1 MAISKI
7 NTRALAN
14 DSVTTD
20 KVADNA
26 ITTDM
31 VASGE
36 IGVTDLAD
44 GSITNAKIS
53 ATAAIAPSKIDM
65 ASVTALTMSGHL
77 SGNTATFTGDFAINN
92 GSPELYFGTT
102 GVHYN
107 WMLAAQENLD
117 QAFEISVGSQDTD
130 YSNDT
135 YSKVV
140 TVKADGNMDLVTGGL
155 KVGGTTVI
163 DSSRNATLAKINTT
177 KIGDGDA
184 GVLFNSHGGGNLDAI
199 LPFDFGNDSLY
210 NGHVDIGGASN
221 KFKDL
226 HMSGVADV
234 GSVEVG
240 GTTVIDSSRAITAT
254 GMAVTGTV
262 KLDGNY
268 PTGSRN
274 VAMGDDALGTISSG
288 ASNVALGHNAS
299 KTASS
304 AQQTTAVGDQA
315 LYDNTASYNT
325 AVGYRAAFN
334 VSSGL
339 NNTAIGTNSL
349 YNSSTT
355 NGNVAV
361 GESSVYGNTGGFNI
375 GVGNSTLRGAGAGAK
390 NIAIGDSALRDNTS
404 GSNQVAIGYQSLTD
418 NLSGTRNTAV
428 GHITLAISQTTND
441 NTAMGYLAGRYT
453 TGASNTAIGA
463 YAMSAGSSGGNVSA
477 SNVAVGKEAL
487 KEITSGGANVAVGVF
502 ALDRLTSASSNVG
515 IGYNALSNTQTGAEN
530 VAVGREA
537 LENTI
542 GSGNIGIGYQ
552 AGHNVYDGAWNVAI
566 GYQALPDTVTGD
578 FNIAIGR
585 TTAQQMEGGT
595 QNVAIGVDTLNAQ
608 QNGNYNV
615 AIGGSA
621 FRLGAAF
628 SNGVAVGVQAGRNNT
643 GSGNTLVGYEAG
655 REITSG
661 SKNSIFGSYNGN
673 EGGLDIRTSSN
684 NIVLSDGDG
693 NPQFYIKGDT
703 GATKFVGDGRS
714 DSGAPYGGV
723 VSMAGRTSNIGG
735 AISSVQNWH
744 KIYHRSFI
752 ASSFGHSIIRIEV
765 LSNGETDGSYSY
777 GNIII
782 STKQQSANDY
792 YRVHLKS
799 GCTNM
804 FNRVAYKFT
813 STGGTQGYG
822 ALEVWFKP
830 KSYCH
835 TELFVNI
842 NRDYTQD
849 INNGYVLWASTGS
862 TTQPA
867 SSTLITAAGS
877 DS

>member
-1 MAISKI
+1 MAGYLGSRPVVVQVDGYQREESESRYV
-7 NTRALAN
+7 N
-14 DSVTTD
+14 V
-20 KVADNA
+20 
-26 ITTDM
+26 
-31 VASGE
+31 SG
-36 IGVTDLAD
+36 DD
-44 GSITNAKIS
+44 F
-53 ATAAIAPSKIDM
+53 
-65 ASVTALTMSGHL
+65 SGHL
-77 SGNTATFTGDFAINN
+77 DFVDDAKARFGSSDELHIYTESSGSGHSYIQGDNIVIRSAAGTARLTVT
-92 GSPELYFGTT
+92 
-102 GVHYN
+102 
-107 WMLAAQENLD
+107 
-117 QAFEISVGSQDTD
+117 
-130 YSNDT
+130 SNDVDV
-135 YSKVV
+135 SSG
-140 TVKADGNMDLVTGGL
+140 AL
-155 KVGGTTVI
+155 K
-163 DSSRNATLAKINTT
+163 
-177 KIGDGDA
+177 
-184 GVLFNSHGGGNLDAI
+184 
-199 LPFDFGNDSLY
+199 
-210 NGHVDIGGASN
+210 
-221 KFKDL
+221 
-226 HMSGVADV
+226 
-234 GSVEVG
+234 VG

-334 VSSGL
+334 VSSGV

-349 YNSSTT
+349 YSSSTT

-375 GVGNSTLRGAGAGAK
+375 GVGNSTLRGAGAGEK

-418 NLSGTRNTAV
+418 NLTGTRNTAV
-428 GHITLAISQTTND
+428 GHITLSLSQTTND
-441 NTAMGYLAGRYT
+441 NTVMGYLAGRYT
-453 TGASNTAIGA
+453 VGGSNTALGA
-463 YAMSAGSSGGNVSA
+463 YAMSAGSGSGNSAA

-487 KEITSGGANVAVGVF
+487 EAVTTGSYNVALGAEAGERVTTATEGVYIGFQAANYTQGGIDNTAVGTQSLYDNVSGEKNVAVGKASLGDLGTGGASAGNRNTAVGSYAF
-502 ALDRLTSASSNVG
+502 RLLQDANDNTAVGYQAGYTTTAGARLALFGYKAGFSGTNSSFQDNAMFGFEAGESNDGNNNAFFGSRAGEATTSASSNTY
-515 IGYNALSNTQTGAEN
+515 IGTEAGQNSGSANGNTFI
-530 VAVGREA
+530 GR
-537 LENTI
+537 
-542 GSGNIGIGYQ
+542 GSGKQITGQNNTVIGRY
-552 AGHNVYDGAWNVAI
+552 
-566 GYQALPDTVTGD
+566 TGD
-578 FNIAIGR
+578 
-585 TTAQQMEGGT
+585 
-595 QNVAIGVDTLNAQ
+595 
-608 QNGNYNV
+608 
-615 AIGGSA
+615 
-621 FRLGAAF
+621 
-628 SNGVAVGVQAGRNNT
+628 
-643 GSGNTLVGYEAG
+643 
-655 REITSG
+655 
-661 SKNSIFGSYNGN
+661 

-684 NIVLSDGDG
+684 NIVMSDGDG

-735 AISSVQNWH
+735 AIASTQVWH
-744 KIYHRSFI
+744 KIYHRSFL
-752 ASSFGHSIIRIEV
+752 SSNSFGHSIIRIEV

-777 GNIII
+777 GTIII

-804 FNRVAYKFT
+804 FNRVAYKFN
-813 STGGTQGYG
+813 STGGTQGAG
-822 ALEVWFKP
+822 SLEVYFKP

-842 NRDYTQD
+842 NRDYMQD
-849 INNGYVLWASTGS
+849 VNNGYVEWNSTGS
-862 TTQPA
+862 TSQPA
-867 SSTLITAAGS
+867 STTLITSAGS